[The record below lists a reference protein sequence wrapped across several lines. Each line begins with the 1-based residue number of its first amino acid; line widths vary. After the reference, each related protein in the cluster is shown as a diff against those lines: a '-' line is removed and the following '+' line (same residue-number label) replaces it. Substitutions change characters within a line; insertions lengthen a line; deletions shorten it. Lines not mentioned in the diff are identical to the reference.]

1 MGTFHSVFARIL
13 RSEAPLLGYP
23 TNFTIYDT
31 YDSERLVSNIIKE
44 LNLNKDHYKAKQI
57 RNRISS
63 LKNNFITVENYFNN
77 PEMIE
82 VIYFSR

>member
-1 MGTFHSVFARIL
+1 MKKRISESVGDSQAKHMDGHIPFGFCKIL

-57 RNRISS
+57 RNRFP
-63 LKNNFITVENYFNN
+63 L
-77 PEMIE
+77 
-82 VIYFSR
+82 